1 MPRLTLKKTTGSDD
15 APTSTNTNDD
25 NSARATRQDSARP
38 RLILHLNA
46 KQRKEAEAAAR
57 SLRRAAATLESYRQS
72 LNGHAATESEVSQPL
87 LDSARAA
94 IRTFES
100 ISHPGDRARN
110 IFNPA
115 KRAYEE
121 TTRLMSNDIERLLE
135 FQLEA
140 QRAANKSHCGR
151 Q

>member
-1 MPRLTLKKTTGSDD
+1 MPRLTLKNTTASNG
-15 APTSTNTNDD
+15 APTSTSND
-25 NSARATRQDSARP
+25 NSARAMRQDSARP
-38 RLILHLNA
+38 LLILHLNA

-57 SLRRAAATLESYRQS
+57 SLRRAQATLESYRQS
-72 LNGHAATESEVSQPL
+72 LNGHGATESEITQPL
-87 LDSARAA
+87 LDASRAA

-115 KRAYEE
+115 KRAFEE

-140 QRAANKSHCGR
+140 QHAADKSHCPR

>member
-110 IFNPA
+110 IFNAA